1 MSGDRPQSQNSKATN
16 MPDEKKTPSGMV
28 WSEQRNTFVFAAGND
43 LWKRRL
49 RHGIQER
56 KFETAQDLLEEVV
69 GYFNWVI
76 KNPLQE
82 AKLVAYEGDASIHRV
97 PKMRAMTLAGL
108 CLYCGISRDTWG
120 GWRRH
125 GDKHRADLADVIR
138 FAEEQ
143 MYSYKFDGAAA
154 GLLNTNIIAR
164 DLGLAE
170 RTEIS
175 GPGGS
180 AIRTINSEMTPQEA
194 AEAYADMLREEE
206 QSSNDT

>member
-1 MSGDRPQSQNSKATN
+1 MSET
-16 MPDEKKTPSGMV
+16 KKTPSGMV
-28 WSEQRNTFVFAAGND
+28 WSDEHNKYVFASGNE

-49 RHGIQER
+49 RHGIPER

-76 KNPLQE
+76 ENPLQE
-82 AKLVAYEGDASIHRV
+82 SKLVAYEGDATVHEV

-120 GWRRH
+120 GWRRQ
-125 GDKHRADLADVIR
+125 GDKHRSDLADVIR

-154 GLLNTNIIAR
+154 GLLNANIIAR

-175 GPGGS
+175 GPGGGPVQ
-180 AIRTINSEMTPQEA
+180 TINTEMTPQEA
-194 AEAYADMLREEE
+194 AEAYADTLKGE
-206 QSSNDT
+206 QEN